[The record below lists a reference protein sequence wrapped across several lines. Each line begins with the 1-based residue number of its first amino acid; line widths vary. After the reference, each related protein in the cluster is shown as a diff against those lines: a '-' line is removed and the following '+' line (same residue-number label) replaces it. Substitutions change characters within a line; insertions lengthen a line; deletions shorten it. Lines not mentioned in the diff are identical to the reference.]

1 MAARIRA
8 SRQELADLET
18 LDTGKPISQALT
30 DVDVAAR
37 YFEFYGATVE
47 ALFGDTLPAE
57 PGVLAYSLVEP
68 YGVSGH
74 IIPWNYPLQIAA
86 RTLAPA
92 LAVGNTCVLKPAED
106 APLSSVRLA
115 QLAFEAGLPPGALNV
130 VPGYGREAG
139 AALAGH
145 PGIDHLSFTGSR
157 SVGQA
162 AMRAAAGN
170 IVPVTLELGGKSPHL
185 VFPDADLDIA
195 ADHIYRS
202 ITEHAGQNCSAG
214 SRLIVHDQVHDE
226 LVGRLVRRFE
236 AARISPGCSDPDIGP
251 LISARQRDRVLQYL
265 DRGRSQGCVVTGG
278 SAPHDP
284 ALASG
289 FYVLPTIFDEVDTTP
304 AIAQEE
310 IFGPVLCVHR
320 FTLTTQALAI
330 ANNTT
335 YGLSAG
341 VWTRDIGLALA
352 LCRKLQ
358 AGQVFINNYSAA
370 GGWSWPSAGT
380 VSPGSVGRR
389 GSMHSASSR
398 APKPSPSTS
407 PTSCDISDACDRLG
421 IPAVRTGSMR
431 PMWPGCPPAIGRV
444 ATWRMA
450 HAHAP
455 ADAAP
460 LAAQLAA
467 LATVSADV
475 LLVDLAG
482 LPDVQCW
489 GAVLATAARH
499 WGVGAVLVNGSVRDI
514 PELAAMKYPTYAR
527 GAYPARTQGRL
538 RLAATGADVP
548 VDGSVVRAGDM
559 VAVDASGAV
568 FFPVDQ
574 ARRVLADAGNHAE
587 RERKLLDRVLAGEDP
602 RAVLVGEFRESPNPR

>member
-1 MAARIRA
+1 MQTFDVLRTGAFINGERFDTPECITVLDPSNGQPIGAVARCGAAAVDAAVAAARAAFDGTWGHLPASARASVCRAVAARIRA

-139 AALAGH
+139 AALACN

-162 AMRAAAGN
+162 VMRAAAGN

-185 VFPDADLDIA
+185 VFPDADLDTA
-195 ADHIYRS
+195 ADLIYRS

-236 AARISPGCSDPDIGP
+236 AARIGPGCSDPDIGP

-289 FYVLPTIFDEVDTTP
+289 FYVLPTIFDEVDTTA

-320 FTLTTQALAI
+320 FTLTAQALAI

-370 GGWSWPSAGT
+370 GGVELTFGGYRQSG
-380 VSPGSVGRR
+380 
-389 GSMHSASSR
+389 
-398 APKPSPSTS
+398 
-407 PTSCDISDACDRLG
+407 
-421 IPAVRTGSMR
+421 
-431 PMWPGCPPAIGRV
+431 IGREKGFDALREFSRTKAV
-444 ATWRMA
+444 AIRVT
-450 HAHAP
+450 
-455 ADAAP
+455 D
-460 LAAQLAA
+460 
-467 LATVSADV
+467 
-475 LLVDLAG
+475 
-482 LPDVQCW
+482 
-489 GAVLATAARH
+489 
-499 WGVGAVLVNGSVRDI
+499 
-514 PELAAMKYPTYAR
+514 EL
-527 GAYPARTQGRL
+527 
-538 RLAATGADVP
+538 
-548 VDGSVVRAGDM
+548 
-559 VAVDASGAV
+559 
-568 FFPVDQ
+568 
-574 ARRVLADAGNHAE
+574 
-587 RERKLLDRVLAGEDP
+587 
-602 RAVLVGEFRESPNPR
+602 